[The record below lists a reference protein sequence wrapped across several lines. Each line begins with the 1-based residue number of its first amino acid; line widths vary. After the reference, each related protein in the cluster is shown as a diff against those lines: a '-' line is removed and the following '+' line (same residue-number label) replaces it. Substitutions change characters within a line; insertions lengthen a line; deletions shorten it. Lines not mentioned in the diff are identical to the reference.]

1 MKRVVVAMSGG
12 IDSSFSALWLKL
24 QGYEVIG
31 VTFRFLK
38 EVRCCEIDKAIVVAK
53 LLDIP
58 HFVIE
63 LTNEFE
69 KRVIKPFIEGYR
81 QGLTPNPCAIC
92 NRDIKFGLV
101 MDLAMKEAKADLY
114 ATGHYARLST
124 YKGYPVLT
132 QPKNQKK
139 DQTYFLA
146 LVKKERL
153 AKLIF
158 PIGDVPEKRVALEAL
173 KSYGLDLWQKAEE
186 SQDVCFLKGLDLK
199 SYLSKYL
206 PKIEGE
212 IIYQE
217 KVVGKHEGYYFYT
230 IGQRQGLGIRMGKP
244 LYVARISPEEN
255 RIYLGNKD
263 EIFSDRLVLSQT
275 NFHLP
280 FELWETPLAQV
291 RYRSSR
297 AAVAKVER
305 QDDKVL
311 VELKQ
316 KVFAITPGQVCAFY
330 EREYLL
336 GGGIISSSS

>member
-12 IDSSFSALWLKL
+12 IDSSFTALFLKL
-24 QGYEVIG
+24 QGYHVFG
-31 VTFRFLK
+31 VTFKLFEENEEAVKKAK
-38 EVRCCEIDKAIVVAK
+38 EVAKALNISHIV
-53 LLDIP
+53 LDLRED
-58 HFVIE
+58 FKDLVIE
-63 LTNEFE
+63 TF
-69 KRVIKPFIEGYR
+69 IKGYK
-81 QGLTPNPCAIC
+81 QGVTPNPCAIC
-92 NRDIKFGLV
+92 NRDIKFGMA
-101 MDLAMKEAKADLY
+101 MDLAMKETKADLY

-146 LVKKERL
+146 LIKKECL
-153 AKLIF
+153 PKLLF
-158 PIGDVPEKRVALEAL
+158 PMGDVPDKRFALEAL
-173 KSYGLDLWQKAEE
+173 KSYSLDLWQEGEE

-199 SYLSKYL
+199 SYLSKHL
-206 PKIEGE
+206 PSVEGE
-212 IIYQE
+212 VVYKG

-230 IGQRQGLGIRMGKP
+230 IGQRKGLRVRMGKP
-244 LYVARISPEEN
+244 LYVTRISAEEN
-255 RIYLGNKD
+255 RIYLGDKD
-263 EIFSDRLVLSQT
+263 EVFSDRLVLSQS

-297 AAVAKVER
+297 AAVSRVEKLN
-305 QDDKVL
+305 DKVL

-330 EREYLL
+330 EGEHLL
-336 GGGIISSSS
+336 GGGIINSST